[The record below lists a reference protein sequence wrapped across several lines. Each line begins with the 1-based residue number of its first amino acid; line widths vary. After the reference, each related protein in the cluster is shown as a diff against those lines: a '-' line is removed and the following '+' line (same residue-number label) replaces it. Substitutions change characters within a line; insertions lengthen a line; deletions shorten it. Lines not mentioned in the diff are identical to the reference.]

1 MPDYPLNSLSA
12 QAISNHLRAEAGL
25 RFKIGPFSVCVKSR
39 MVDICSHILEMYGQ
53 YAQSDSDYADL
64 HFSVDKPLGLR
75 GLLRKQVNFSFDA
88 VTAFKPLP
96 YNQARPFFEWGLNW
110 CIATTA
116 HQYLIIHSAVVA
128 KQDRCALIP
137 GRPGAGKSTLCA
149 ALVASGWRL
158 LSDEMALISLENR
171 LIWPVPRPVSLKNA
185 SIDIIR
191 ARSQEVFLGPSFTD
205 TDKGT
210 VAHMRAP
217 AESVPTAHV
226 PATAAWVVFPGYEAG
241 AELEATPV
249 SPCRS
254 ILRLADESFNLPA
267 LGGTGFN
274 VLAEVASACESFELR
289 YSDLDEAI
297 AWFDAMAAR
306 DDGSAP

>member
-1 MPDYPLNSLSA
+1 MPADSLSSLQ
-12 QAISNHLRAEAGL
+12 QAEILRLLADDRGL
-25 RFKIGPFSVCVKSR
+25 RFEIGPFRVCVKSR
-39 MVDICSHILEMYGQ
+39 LPSIGQHVLEIYGRYPLVDSRF
-53 YAQSDSDYADL
+53 ADI
-64 HFSVDKPLGLR
+64 HFGVDAPPSLRSVF
-75 GLLRKQVNFSFDA
+75 RKQVNFRFDDEYP
-88 VTAFKPLP
+88 FKPLP
-96 YNQARPFFEWGLNW
+96 FNQARPFFEWGLNW

-116 HQYLIIHSAVVA
+116 HQYLIIHAAVVA
-128 KQDRCALIP
+128 KHDRCALIP

-191 ARSQEVFLGPSFTD
+191 SRSPEVFLGPSFTD
-205 TDKGT
+205 THKGT

-217 AESVPTAHV
+217 AESVDASHV
-226 PATAAWVVFPGYEAG
+226 PATAAWVIYPGYEAG
-241 AELEATPV
+241 AELETTPV

-254 ILRLADESFNLPA
+254 ILRLADDSFNLPA

-274 VLAEVASACESFELR
+274 ALAEVASACESFELR

-306 DDGSAP
+306 DDGSA